1 MGLMDFDSPGLDLV
15 GPDLTPSTDQGK
27 GPVLDPWNVL
37 QLRGSER

>member
-27 GPVLDPWNVL
+27 SPVLDPWNAL